1 VELLEQVL
9 INLLINAMEAL
20 EGVENPVVKLVGRQT
35 EGSVEIQVVDNGPGI
50 PAEIL
55 EHIFV
60 PFYTTKK
67 TGSGVGLSLARQ
79 IMRLHKG
86 SIAVQSPPGE
96 GTRVVLSF

>member
-1 VELLEQVL
+1 
-9 INLLINAMEAL
+9 MEAL
-20 EGVENPVVKLVGRQT
+20 EGVENPIIRLVGRQT
-35 EGSVEIQVVDNGPGI
+35 EGSVEIQVADNGPGI

-86 SIAVQSPPGE
+86 SIAVQSATGE
-96 GTRVVLSF
+96 GTKVVLSF